1 MYNQSHYITMIK
13 SIIYLF
19 EKRNYKTEEIVKS
32 ISNLDMVLRRKI
44 YDYAISTGKKKLAS
58 EIKQANKVIDTI
70 QLEEFQASVKNGT
83 HQKFLSNM
91 SSDSKKMFR
100 DYILRNVNNSISQQ
114 LTSQKQKY
122 LEIIE
127 NAIMQDELLE
137 AKSEGFNNL
146 SEWKKFKKRN
156 SLWNQTTKKTSKN
169 ISSRNSNPLYRN
181 DIKSYINH
189 MIEDLSRNS
198 NNFGKWRLQYIKFKT
213 LLSTKMISLTDIK
226 RFAVAL
232 AYAKVIYTNEEQEIE
247 FRKEQSNL
255 LSLISLI
262 NNPTEIQ
269 SRRISYMNIDKV
281 YQNIIE
287 SNFTEQRKR

>member
-269 SRRISYMNIDKV
+269 SRKISYMNIDKV